1 MDTMRD
7 RFAPVVSRLLD
18 EDPRVAVVLAA
29 IGTDAF
35 AGAARRHPDRVVDV
49 GIREQLLIGTAA
61 GLALTGLRPVAHTF
75 ASFLV
80 ERPFEQVKLDLG
92 HQEAGAVLVS
102 AAASFDW
109 PAGGYT
115 HMAPGDVALLDT
127 LDGWTV
133 HVPGHPDE
141 AETLLRHAVAAGDD
155 KVYVRLSVQANGQ
168 ALPVDGERF
177 RTVREGRS
185 GVVVA
190 VGPMLDA
197 VLAATKGL
205 DVTVLYATTVR
216 PFDGAALRRATETAG
231 ADVVLVEPY
240 LAGTSTAA
248 ANDALSDVPH
258 RLLGL
263 GVGRRELRR
272 YGRPEEHVAAHG
284 LDARSLRERI
294 AGFLGAAWRQ
304 ESARMSRSSP
314 SSSMASSRARTQ
326 ANWDSW
332 SAIQNFPGSAST
344 SSSRSSLGQRTARE
358 VSSSGSVANIFPA
371 TRNVGM
377 LQAIFSVVSG
387 RDRAIRRTSSASGM
401 AGTVSARTDN
411 HLVRAVAGMRLQ

>member
-1 MDTMRD
+1 M
-7 RFAPVVSRLLD
+7 
-18 EDPRVAVVLAA
+18 
-29 IGTDAF
+29 
-35 AGAARRHPDRVVDV
+35 
-49 GIREQLLIGTAA
+49 
-61 GLALTGLRPVAHTF
+61 HTF

-92 HQEAGAVLVS
+92 HQDAGAVLVS

-155 KVYVRLSVQANGQ
+155 KVYVRLSLQSNGR

-190 VGPMLDA
+190 VGPLLDT
-197 VLAATKGL
+197 VLAATEGL

-216 PFDGAALRRATETAG
+216 PFDGAALRRVTRVAG
-231 ADVVLVEPY
+231 TDVVLVEPY

-248 ANDALSDVPH
+248 ASDALSEVPH
-258 RLLGL
+258 RVLGL

-272 YGRPEEHVAAHG
+272 YGQVEEHAAAHG

-294 AGFLGAAWRQ
+294 GGFVGAA
-304 ESARMSRSSP
+304 A
-314 SSSMASSRARTQ
+314 
-326 ANWDSW
+326 
-332 SAIQNFPGSAST
+332 
-344 SSSRSSLGQRTARE
+344 
-358 VSSSGSVANIFPA
+358 PA
-371 TRNVGM
+371 
-377 LQAIFSVVSG
+377 
-387 RDRAIRRTSSASGM
+387 
-401 AGTVSARTDN
+401 
-411 HLVRAVAGMRLQ
+411 

>member
-18 EDPRVAVVLAA
+18 EDPRVAVVLAE
-29 IGTDAF
+29 IGRDGFTE
-35 AGAARRHPDRVVDV
+35 AARRHPDRVVNV
-49 GIREQLLIGTAA
+49 GIREQLLVGAAA
-61 GLALTGLRPVAHTF
+61 GLALTGLRPVVHTF

-92 HQEAGAVLVS
+92 HQDLGAVLVS

-155 KVYVRLSVQANGQ
+155 KVYVRLSVQSNGR
-168 ALPVDGERF
+168 ALPVDGQHV

-190 VGPMLDA
+190 VGPMLDT
-197 VLAATKGL
+197 VLAATEGL

-216 PFDGAALRRATETAG
+216 PFDGAALRRATRAAG
-231 ADVVLVEPY
+231 TDVVLVEPY

-248 ANDALSDVPH
+248 ANDALSEVPH
-258 RLLGL
+258 RVLGL
-263 GVGRRELRR
+263 GVDRRELRR
-272 YGRPEEHVAAHG
+272 YGQVAEHVAAHG

-294 AGFLGAAWRQ
+294 GGFVGA
-304 ESARMSRSSP
+304 
-314 SSSMASSRARTQ
+314 
-326 ANWDSW
+326 
-332 SAIQNFPGSAST
+332 
-344 SSSRSSLGQRTARE
+344 TAP
-358 VSSSGSVANIFPA
+358 V
-371 TRNVGM
+371 
-377 LQAIFSVVSG
+377 
-387 RDRAIRRTSSASGM
+387 
-401 AGTVSARTDN
+401 
-411 HLVRAVAGMRLQ
+411 

>member
-29 IGTDAF
+29 IGTDGF
-35 AGAARRHPDRVVDV
+35 AAAARRHPGRVVDV
-49 GIREQLLIGTAA
+49 GIREQLLIGAAA
-61 GLALTGLRPVAHTF
+61 GLALTGLRPVVHTF

-168 ALPVDGERF
+168 ALPVDGRRL

-197 VLAATKGL
+197 VLAATEGL

-216 PFDGAALRRATETAG
+216 PFDGAALRRATESAG
-231 ADVVLVEPY
+231 TEVVLVEPY

-258 RLLGL
+258 RVLGL

-272 YGRPEEHVAAHG
+272 YGRLEEHVAAHG

-294 AGFLGAAWRQ
+294 SAFLGAA
-304 ESARMSRSSP
+304 
-314 SSSMASSRARTQ
+314 
-326 ANWDSW
+326 
-332 SAIQNFPGSAST
+332 
-344 SSSRSSLGQRTARE
+344 
-358 VSSSGSVANIFPA
+358 
-371 TRNVGM
+371 VG
-377 LQAIFSVVSG
+377 V
-387 RDRAIRRTSSASGM
+387 
-401 AGTVSARTDN
+401 
-411 HLVRAVAGMRLQ
+411 

>member
-18 EDPRVAVVLAA
+18 EDPRVAVVLAE
-29 IGTDAF
+29 IGVATLTEAQQ
-35 AGAARRHPDRVVDV
+35 RHPDRVINV
-49 GIREQLLIGTAA
+49 GIREQLLVGAGA
-61 GLALTGLRPVAHTF
+61 GLALTGMRPVLHTF

-92 HQEAGAVLVS
+92 HQGVGAVLVS

-109 PAGGYT
+109 PAGGLT

-155 KVYVRLSVQANGQ
+155 KVYVRLSTQSNAD
-168 ALPVDGERF
+168 ALPVDGAGF
-177 RTVREGRS
+177 LTVREGRA

-197 VLAATKGL
+197 VLDATEGL

-216 PFDGAALRRATETAG
+216 PFDAAALRRATRRAG
-231 ADVVLVEPY
+231 TDVVLVEPY

-248 ANDALSDVPH
+248 ANDALADVPH
-258 RLLGL
+258 RVLGL
-263 GVGRRELRR
+263 GVARPELRR
-272 YGRPEEHVAAHG
+272 YGTVEEHLAAHG
-284 LDARSLRERI
+284 LDARTL
-294 AGFLGAAWRQ
+294 
-304 ESARMSRSSP
+304 
-314 SSSMASSRARTQ
+314 RARV
-326 ANWDSW
+326 DG
-332 SAIQNFPGSAST
+332 FVGRGPG
-344 SSSRSSLGQRTARE
+344 GAR
-358 VSSSGSVANIFPA
+358 
-371 TRNVGM
+371 
-377 LQAIFSVVSG
+377 
-387 RDRAIRRTSSASGM
+387 D
-401 AGTVSARTDN
+401 
-411 HLVRAVAGMRLQ
+411 